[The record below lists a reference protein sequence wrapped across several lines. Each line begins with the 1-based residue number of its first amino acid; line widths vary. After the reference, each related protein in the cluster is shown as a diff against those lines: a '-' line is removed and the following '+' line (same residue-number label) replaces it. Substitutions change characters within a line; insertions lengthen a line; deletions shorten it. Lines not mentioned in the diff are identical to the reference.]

1 MIAIENMSI
10 QSGNFSLTGVDLT
23 IPTGEYGVLMGRTGC
38 GKTTVLEVIC
48 GLRRPGSGVVRLMGE
63 DVTHLKA
70 AERGIGYV
78 PQDNALFRTMTV
90 ADNISFAL
98 RVRDWPLEAIAERVN
113 ELAGLLGVAHLL
125 DRKAVGLSGGEA
137 QRVAL
142 GRALAFHPTILCL
155 DEPLSSLDRDTRE
168 EMYELLCAV
177 REHTHMTAVHVT
189 HDWEE
194 GRTLADRLY
203 RFVDGRIA
211 EAVDFSSKAREGG
224 GR

>member
-10 QSGNFSLTGVDLT
+10 QSGNFSLTGVDLA
-23 IPTGEYGVLMGRTGC
+23 IPAGEYGVLMGRTGC

-48 GLRRPGSGVVRLMGE
+48 GLRRPDSGVVRLMGE
-63 DVTHLKA
+63 DVTQLKA

-90 ADNISFAL
+90 AENLSFAL
-98 RVRDWPLEAIAERVN
+98 RVRNWPHDEIMDRVD
-113 ELAGLLGVAHLL
+113 ELAVLLGIAHLL
-125 DRKAVGLSGGEA
+125 DRKAVGLSGGEV

-142 GRALAFHPTILCL
+142 GRALAFRPNILCL

-177 REHTHMTAVHVT
+177 REHTHVTAVHVT

-194 GRTLADRLY
+194 SRTLADRLY
-203 RFVDGRIA
+203 RFVDGRIT
-211 EAVDFSSKAREGG
+211 EAVDFSPKAREGG
-224 GR
+224 AQ